1 MTYWGLGFFWPQLL
15 TKFLPNVP
23 YSLLCSKV
31 LNIMFLFLFQI
42 SCLRICF
49 EKFYW
54 IADKNLIGWLIS
66 LQIFLRKD
74 IQNPGYYLYKP
85 FLVLFLSFYSIPKIK
100 EKGKRKVNSWTLLK
114 HKIASWKFVKFFRMV
129 LLSGTCEKPLFN
141 IHFTIEWNL
150 WISVISVISE
160 FLWTPRKSLSR
171 QSLPR

>member
-1 MTYWGLGFFWPQLL
+1 
-15 TKFLPNVP
+15 
-23 YSLLCSKV
+23 
-31 LNIMFLFLFQI
+31 MFLIPYYVLKYLI
-42 SCLRICF
+42 SC
-49 EKFYW
+49 FYFYFRFLVSVYVSRNSTELQTNSL
-54 IADKNLIGWLIS
+54 IAWLIS

>member
-1 MTYWGLGFFWPQLL
+1 
-15 TKFLPNVP
+15 
-23 YSLLCSKV
+23 
-31 LNIMFLFLFQI
+31 MFLIPYYVLKYLI
-42 SCLRICF
+42 SC
-49 EKFYW
+49 FYFYFRFLVSVYVSRNSTELQTNSL
-54 IADKNLIGWLIS
+54 IAWLIS

-114 HKIASWKFVKFFRMV
+114 RKIASWKFVKFFRMV